1 MKRIL
6 AIILTVILV
15 LSSFTFAFAASNFK
29 TTNSGGDMTNGKTVF
44 ESNKD
49 VFIYGNNLDPGD
61 YYIRITSPGK
71 SDEWVTSEALV
82 KVTEDG
88 SIENQ
93 PVNLYE
99 LLPYGDTSNPG
110 GEYKVWI
117 SQESNFKN
125 NNSYT
130 QNFKV
135 NSQTP
140 ENYTLTINYVD
151 QELNTMAPTH
161 TETLEDGSTYSV
173 DSPIIADYTP
183 DKETVEGTIT
193 EDTTVTVT
201 YTTVDDTT
209 TEPAVT
215 YTLTLN
221 ASPLDGGNVTGAG
234 DYEASQTVTVT
245 ATTNAGFT
253 FKDWTEDTNTGI
265 SDNNNLSFTF
275 TMPAEDVE
283 LTANFEA
290 DDSGDDTTTE
300 PAVTYTVTLNA
311 SPTEG
316 GTVSG
321 AEEYEAGD
329 SVTVTAT
336 TNAGFTFKDWKE
348 DTNTGIADNNNLSF
362 TFTMPEEDVELTANF
377 EADNSGD
384 NTTTEQAVTYTVTLN
399 TSPSGVGTVT
409 GDGTYEENDSVTINA
424 VATGDYTF
432 TGWNLNGDIASTEET
447 YNFTMPAQ
455 DVTYTAIFEEKEG
468 DSGGGDKP
476 NPPTTG
482 PTSNPKLKIVKTAVD
497 KEVYVGEEAKFII
510 VVTNTGNTD
519 LEDVN
524 IKDEMAGIDITIDL
538 DEGESK
544 ILEASVTTTE
554 VGKLTNIASAHGGGA
569 SNTQDS
575 ASVKV
580 VALEIEDDDNPLGD
594 PDTEKDPK
602 DEPEKEEEVLIETK
616 EEDIPKDTP
625 DTEELEEGQPPLDL
639 PDTGVLPVELF
650 YGLGA
655 LVSGAGL
662 LVSKKKH

>member
-275 TMPAEDVE
+275 TMPA
-283 LTANFEA
+283 
-290 DDSGDDTTTE
+290 
-300 PAVTYTVTLNA
+300 
-311 SPTEG
+311 
-316 GTVSG
+316 
-321 AEEYEAGD
+321 
-329 SVTVTAT
+329 
-336 TNAGFTFKDWKE
+336 
-348 DTNTGIADNNNLSF
+348 
-362 TFTMPEEDVELTANF
+362 EDVELTANF

>member
-15 LSSFTFAFAASNFK
+15 LSSFTFAFA
-29 TTNSGGDMTNGKTVF
+29 TSGNGGGGFNIGIDGPFNITLEEGECKTV
-44 ESNKD
+44 EVTISGSGSNNKED
-49 VFIYGNNLDPGD
+49 GFIITYPTEIEIDGNNISVKDSDTYDFYDNSTSFSFDLKICALSGAESIEIDLFDGLDPSVPNQQSGT
-61 YYIRITSPGK
+61 YIILGERVGLKGK
-71 SDEWVTSEALV
+71 GSSNLNVT
-82 KVTEDG
+82 VTE
-88 SIENQ
+88 
-93 PVNLYE
+93 P
-99 LLPYGDTSNPG
+99 
-110 GEYKVWI
+110 
-117 SQESNFKN
+117 
-125 NNSYT
+125 
-130 QNFKV
+130 
-135 NSQTP
+135 TP
-140 ENYTLTINYVD
+140 ENYTLTINYID
-151 QELNTMAPTH
+151 EDDNTVATKH

-173 DSPIIADYTP
+173 DSPDVDGYTP
-183 DKETVEGTIT
+183 DQETVSGTIT

-201 YTTVDDTT
+201 YTK
-209 TEPAVT
+209 E
-215 YTLTLN
+215 
-221 ASPLDGGNVTGAG
+221 
-234 DYEASQTVTVT
+234 
-245 ATTNAGFT
+245 
-253 FKDWTEDTNTGI
+253 
-265 SDNNNLSFTF
+265 
-275 TMPAEDVE
+275 
-283 LTANFEA
+283 
-290 DDSGDDTTTE
+290 DSGDDTTTE
-300 PAVTYTVTLNA
+300 PAVTYLVTLNA

-316 GTVSG
+316 GNVSG
-321 AEEYEAGD
+321 AGDYEAGEN
-329 SVTVTAT
+329 VTVTAT
-336 TNAGFTFKDWKE
+336 TNSGFTFEGWTE
-348 DTNTGIADNNNLSF
+348 DTDTSVGNSNDMSF
-362 TFTMPEEDVELTANF
+362 TFTMPEEDLELTANF
-377 EADNSGD
+377 EAASGDDSGD
-384 NTTTEQAVTYTVTLN
+384 NTTTEPAVTYTVTLN

-409 GDGTYEENDSVTINA
+409 GNGTYEENDTVTINA
-424 VATGDYTF
+424 VKTGDYTF
-432 TGWNLNGDIASTEET
+432 TGWELDGDVVSTEDT
-447 YNFTMPAQ
+447 YNFSMPAQ
-455 DVTYTAIFEEKEG
+455 DLTYTAVFEEKEG
-468 DSGGGDKP
+468 DSGGGDNP

-538 DEGESK
+538 DEGESE

-602 DEPEKEEEVLIETK
+602 DEPEKEDEKEEEVLIETN

-625 DTEELEEGQPPLDL
+625 DNEELEEEQPPLDL

-662 LVSKKKH
+662 LVSKKK